1 MIFKKEHNLNEN
13 ELIIQT
19 YKNHPFIDLYSCTC
33 SKATAFDSIIRTL
46 TMTKEDNKI
55 LYLGDSEN
63 DNPVFKKADISIG
76 IKSDKRIDTKLQCSY
91 YIDYENLFLFL
102 DRLYNNNY
110 IFTNDL
116 VNFETIN

>member
-19 YKNHPFIDLYSCTC
+19 YKNHLTFIDLYNCYC

-55 LYLGDSEN
+55 LYLSDSEN

-76 IKSDKRIDTKLQCSY
+76 IKSDKRIDTKLQCKS
-91 YIDYENLFLFL
+91 I
-102 DRLYNNNY
+102 
-110 IFTNDL
+110 
-116 VNFETIN
+116 